1 MRKLTLAVIASAV
14 LTACGGGSDS
24 KSEPPPPP
32 PPNQA
37 PTVTIASETNYN
49 EETTVSISANAT
61 DSDGSIASYQWTQ
74 TSGDELSLIDSDS
87 ATMSFTAP
95 TITSSITLGFEV
107 TVTDDDSATATAS
120 VTVTIDPVNSAPVV
134 EIAAINSVN
143 EQTEVTITG
152 TVSDADGSIS
162 ELAWVQTAGSEVTIN
177 DATSSEITFT
187 APTLIVEETLT
198 FELSA
203 TDNEGAV
210 STEAISLQVLPVNLA
225 PVAVAGDDVTVNPDV
240 VATLSGLSSTD
251 EDGTISEYEWKQTAG
266 TDVTLTGDDSE
277 TLSFTPS
284 TSIEGETLTFS
295 LTVTDNE
302 GANHTDSVDVYI
314 NEHPVA
320 VANKY
325 QIVENGYEVS
335 IDANES
341 TDDGTIVS
349 YLWAQTAG
357 TSAVITNADS
367 AMPTFTTDF
376 SDDEK
381 VTFEVTV
388 TDDMGLSS
396 TDSVD
401 IDVVKINRFINDT
414 GVTVSATFNTID
426 SSCIATENKTH
437 DCEQGRDADESLN
450 KVGQGEA
457 GFDFTKLDASGSEL
471 AADASSWSC
480 VRDNHTGLI
489 WEVKTTDGGL
499 QHNLES
505 YLWGG
510 KGADGYSDP
519 NREGEYDEGWN
530 MLVDDVND
538 NSLCGLT
545 NWALPTHEELTT
557 ILHRG
562 KVNTLA
568 DLAYFPNMVD
578 VRYWAANP
586 YFEDSGEAWI
596 VDFGSVLANDDGP
609 MNRRSYNRV
618 RLVSGGEASESTYL
632 NALHTDE
639 RYIISA
645 DGTVTDLDTGLM
657 WTRCVYG
664 QTWDESEQTCSGDIQ
679 NLSWLNALEAG
690 VDNNYADYNGWRL
703 PNINELK
710 TIFDITKVGPAM
722 NTVAFP
728 VLPTT
733 NNYAFWSSTPDLA
746 RGVLYSLVID
756 GRVGDVRRK
765 NRGSTSGHVFL
776 VRNLH
781 N

>member
-1 MRKLTLAVIASAV
+1 MRKLTLALIASAV

-24 KSEPPPPP
+24 NPEPPPPPPP

-61 DSDGSIASYQWTQ
+61 DSDGSISSYQWTQ

-95 TITSSITLGFEV
+95 TITSSVTLGFEV

-177 DATSSEITFT
+177 DVTSSEITFT

-302 GANHTDSVDVYI
+302 GASHTDSIDVYI

-426 SSCIATENKTH
+426 SSCIATDRK
-437 DCEQGRDADESLN
+437 
-450 KVGQGEA
+450 
-457 GFDFTKLDASGSEL
+457 
-471 AADASSWSC
+471 
-480 VRDNHTGLI
+480 
-489 WEVKTTDGGL
+489 
-499 QHNLES
+499 
-505 YLWGG
+505 
-510 KGADGYSDP
+510 
-519 NREGEYDEGWN
+519 
-530 MLVDDVND
+530 
-538 NSLCGLT
+538 
-545 NWALPTHEELTT
+545 
-557 ILHRG
+557 
-562 KVNTLA
+562 
-568 DLAYFPNMVD
+568 
-578 VRYWAANP
+578 
-586 YFEDSGEAWI
+586 
-596 VDFGSVLANDDGP
+596 SV
-609 MNRRSYNRV
+609 V
-618 RLVSGGEASESTYL
+618 
-632 NALHTDE
+632 
-639 RYIISA
+639 
-645 DGTVTDLDTGLM
+645 
-657 WTRCVYG
+657 
-664 QTWDESEQTCSGDIQ
+664 
-679 NLSWLNALEAG
+679 
-690 VDNNYADYNGWRL
+690 
-703 PNINELK
+703 
-710 TIFDITKVGPAM
+710 
-722 NTVAFP
+722 
-728 VLPTT
+728 
-733 NNYAFWSSTPDLA
+733 
-746 RGVLYSLVID
+746 
-756 GRVGDVRRK
+756 
-765 NRGSTSGHVFL
+765 
-776 VRNLH
+776 
-781 N
+781 